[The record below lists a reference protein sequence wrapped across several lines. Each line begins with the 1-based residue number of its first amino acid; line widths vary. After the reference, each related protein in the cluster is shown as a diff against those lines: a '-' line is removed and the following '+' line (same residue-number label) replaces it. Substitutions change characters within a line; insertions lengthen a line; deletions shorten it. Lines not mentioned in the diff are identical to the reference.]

1 MRTLGHDWT
10 ETALASEDLRH
21 VLLVAEFGAPEDL
34 VAHFEALEGEG
45 WPGVLDGLARIT
57 VADVIGE
64 VDDAS
69 RALLGKYDF
78 VHFLSPVPDGWHELP
93 AARPRRTADTAC
105 PRSRRPRPAHAR
117 MSARS
122 VATRR

>member
-1 MRTLGHDWT
+1 MGRITMYAHHEVQDPTIFEQLGGLDESLRALGHDWT

-78 VHFLSPVPDGWHELP
+78 VHFLSPVPD
-93 AARPRRTADTAC
+93 
-105 PRSRRPRPAHAR
+105 
-117 MSARS
+117 
-122 VATRR
+122 